1 MGQFIILILIGGVF
15 LAIFGKE
22 KPSDVDRIIQR
33 GKEEWHT
40 LPLGICTKCGSVGM
54 TRAVLLKRPKFIGYK
69 YSSLFECTKC
79 GDREEY

>member
-1 MGQFIILILIGGVF
+1 MEYIFLILIGGVF
-15 LAIFGKE
+15 LAIFGQE

-40 LPLGICTKCGSVGM
+40 LPLGICTKCGSVGT
-54 TRAVLLKRPKFIGYK
+54 TRAILIKRPKLIGFK
-69 YSSLFECTKC
+69 ATTLFECTKC